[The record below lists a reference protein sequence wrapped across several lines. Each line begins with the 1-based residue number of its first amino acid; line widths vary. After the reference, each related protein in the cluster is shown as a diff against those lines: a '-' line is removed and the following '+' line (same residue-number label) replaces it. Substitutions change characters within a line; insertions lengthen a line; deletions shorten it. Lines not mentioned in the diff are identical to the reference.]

1 MGILVDKISFPYRSS
16 SHLVLLHVVAESG
29 AWEKHGLDVNYNF
42 QITKKEAHRAV
53 PLGEIEFVGGNHIS
67 AYGHRA
73 RGDTWV
79 YLGQTVNQNETKL
92 AVRRESGINSVSDLR
107 GRVVGTRGNHPGLND
122 WLFLKQRGLDT
133 DRDDVELVNEV
144 DGDVSMEAAEQF
156 LEGPTP
162 KKKRSPVW
170 QWVRDGKVDAALLTT
185 PASLFAEDAGL
196 KLIDLEPMP
205 MIYFTTIS
213 SSLGFV
219 KKNPDIVD
227 RFLKAMIEGI
237 HYFKTHE
244 EQSIK
249 IIEEKCTKGGKL
261 NLAQATILYQTTA
274 KLLEP
279 KLYPSMAAIL
289 NVYEEAKRADKDS
302 AKVNPMELWDL
313 HHLRQ
318 IDDSGFIRNLYQNS
332 NSSVV
337 GKVDPDRIAE
347 KKKHDAEMVAAFKKS

>member
-1 MGILVDKISFPYRSS
+1 MDKISFPYRSS
-16 SHLVLLHVVAESG
+16 SHLILLHVIAESG

-79 YLGQTVNQNETKL
+79 YLGQTVNKNETKL
-92 AVRRESGINSVSDLR
+92 AVRRESGISSVSDLR
-107 GRVVGTRGNHPGLND
+107 GRIVGTRGNHPGLND
-122 WLFLKQRGLDT
+122 WLFLKRRGLDI
-133 DRDDVELVNEV
+133 DHDDVQLVSEIHGEV
-144 DGDVSMEAAEQF
+144 SSEAAEQF

-162 KKKRSPVW
+162 KKKRKPVW
-170 QWVRDGKVDAALLTT
+170 QWVRDGDVDAALLTT
-185 PASLFAEDAGL
+185 PANLFAEEAGL

-227 RFLKAMIEGI
+227 RFLKAMIEGV

-244 EQSIK
+244 EQSIR
-249 IIEEKCTKGGKL
+249 IIQEKCEKSGKM
-261 NLAQATILYQTTA
+261 NLAQATITYQSIA
-274 KLLEP
+274 KILEP
-279 KLYPSMAAIL
+279 NLYPSMAAIA
-289 NVYEEAKRADKDS
+289 NVYEEAKRSDKD
-302 AKVNPMELWDL
+302 AEKVNPMELWDL

-318 IDDSGFIRNLYQNS
+318 IDDSGFIRDLYKNS
-332 NSSVV
+332 NSASV
-337 GKVDPDRIAE
+337 GKVDLDRIAE
-347 KKKHDAEMVAAFKKS
+347 KKKHDADMVAAFKRA